1 MVPGAS
7 NKVIEMI
14 RVSLLQRRVN
24 AGRAHE
30 VFLVVPASDVEVG
43 HGSVLQIRG
52 YGMLLP
58 EIVVWMLDEVVPSG
72 QLPVEVALVRTG
84 KCAKPQVPGVS
95 VVLIEVEVSVLLLRA
110 FEQGGVLEAIAQ
122 AERAVVMEV
131 IIDEHV
137 IGGCLLAG
145 CLQCGMRIKQRLGHQ
160 PARIGNY
167 RVARRRCG
175 RPALSE
181 LGVKVSLHP
190 AQALRT
196 PL

>member
-1 MVPGAS
+1 MSVPQSMSPSLRPDLSIHPPMVPGAS
-7 NKVIEMI
+7 NKVIDMI

-58 EIVVWMLDEVVPSG
+58 EIVVWMLDEVVPGG
-72 QLPVEVALVRTG
+72 QLPVEVALVRIG
-84 KCAKPQVPGVS
+84 KCAKPQVPG
-95 VVLIEVEVSVLLLRA
+95 VSVLLLRA

-122 AERAVVMEV
+122 AERAVMMEV

-160 PARIGNY
+160 PARIGNSPHADSAIVV
-167 RVARRRCG
+167 RKT
-175 RPALSE
+175 L
-181 LGVKVSLHP
+181 
-190 AQALRT
+190 
-196 PL
+196 